1 MKNIFLLFLIVTSI
15 DFIILLI
22 LDKIQSNKS
31 LKYKKALLKGNDEDE
46 IKLMIG
52 YNYISNLNKLDS
64 IANEFT
70 KSNIDRTKLEYM
82 EKIIET
88 TNRHIYD
95 DEVKEMTTYYE
106 NEFLYKNKIINL
118 DIVFYGFKALFNMYK
133 ENKYKGIN
141 IDNNEEFMKK
151 LDKLNRKSNKIV
163 KRKKD
168 RAYYYD
174 NIEKMK
180 IEYKSLI
187 DEDNAENVLSF
198 VKNAINDLNK
208 TS

>member
-1 MKNIFLLFLIVTSI
+1 MKNIFLLFLIVASI

-70 KSNIDRTKLEYM
+70 KSNIDSTKLEYM

-141 IDNNEEFMKK
+141 IIFSTINQK
-151 LDKLNRKSNKIV
+151 LFYCITF
-163 KRKKD
+163 
-168 RAYYYD
+168 Y
-174 NIEKMK
+174 
-180 IEYKSLI
+180 
-187 DEDNAENVLSF
+187 
-198 VKNAINDLNK
+198 INFWII
-208 TS
+208 